1 MANNNKTLNNNI
13 SKVEKSF
20 NIFKWSV
27 DLNSIDENI
36 NKQDKIIRESQN
48 SINLA
53 TSKKNQLKKDKEEL
67 MSQGK

>member
-1 MANNNKTLNNNI
+1 MANNNKTLNNPI
-13 SKVEKSF
+13 SKIKKSF

-48 SINLA
+48 RIN
-53 TSKKNQLKKDKEEL
+53 
-67 MSQGK
+67 